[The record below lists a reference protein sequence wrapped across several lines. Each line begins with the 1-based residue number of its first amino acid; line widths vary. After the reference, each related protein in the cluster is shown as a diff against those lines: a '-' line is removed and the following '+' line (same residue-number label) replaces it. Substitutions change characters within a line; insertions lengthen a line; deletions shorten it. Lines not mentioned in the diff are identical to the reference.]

1 MLTFEIVSGYSGV
14 SNRSSLKYQEL
25 ENLMA
30 VSTLSS
36 TEIPGWVAGT
46 WAIDPVHSDVSFT
59 ARHMVVSR
67 VRGHFGSF
75 SGTIT
80 TGDTLLD
87 AQVEAA
93 IDVASVSTNNE
104 MRDNHLRT
112 GDFFDAANH
121 PHILFRSTG
130 VRRDG
135 EALLLDGEL
144 TLRGV
149 TKPVVLD
156 VDFGGITPDRDG
168 GTRAGLTAT
177 TKINRQ
183 DFGVSWNAALEGGG
197 VTLGDTIEIRLEIA
211 ATLVKP
217 A

>member
-1 MLTFEIVSGYSGV
+1 
-14 SNRSSLKYQEL
+14 
-25 ENLMA
+25 MA
-30 VSTLSS
+30 ISTVPSV
-36 TEIPGWVAGT
+36 EIPGWVAGT
-46 WAIDPVHSDVSFT
+46 WTIDPVHSDVSFS
-59 ARHMVVSR
+59 ARHMMVSK

-80 TGDTLLD
+80 TGEAPLD
-87 AQVEAA
+87 AAVEAA
-93 IDVASVSTNNE
+93 IDVASVNTNNE

-112 GDFFDAANH
+112 SDFFDAANN
-121 PHILFRSTG
+121 PQILFRSTG
-130 VRRDG
+130 FRHEGGDLR
-135 EALLLDGEL
+135 LDGEL
-144 TLRGV
+144 TMRGV

-177 TKINRQ
+177 TRINRH

-197 VTLGDTIEIRLEIA
+197 VTLGDTIDIRLEIA
-211 ATLVKP
+211 ATLQRT